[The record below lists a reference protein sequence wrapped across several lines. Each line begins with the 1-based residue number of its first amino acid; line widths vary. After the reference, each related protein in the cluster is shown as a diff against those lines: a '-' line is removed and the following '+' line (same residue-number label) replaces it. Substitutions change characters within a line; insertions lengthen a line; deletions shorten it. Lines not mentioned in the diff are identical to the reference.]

1 MVPGNNPGLIILPGE
16 VAVAAE
22 LVIQQPFV
30 KFLADCRMIPF
41 HLWQSSNL
49 SKITCLRSVQGF
61 QRARRRPQFTMAA
74 LAGALRAGCGLVTE
88 GCFAPQLDGGFA
100 SRFRNRCISG
110 PGSVC
115 GRATRWFC
123 IQASGAGLRTGC
135 HGSSAAVSRGWIG
148 PDFGAA
154 TQTLGSTN
162 INKF

>member
-1 MVPGNNPGLIILPGE
+1 MAGLRPGNE
-16 VAVAAE
+16 
-22 LVIQQPFV
+22 
-30 KFLADCRMIPF
+30 DC
-41 HLWQSSNL
+41 S
-49 SKITCLRSVQGF
+49 
-61 QRARRRPQFTMAA
+61 
-74 LAGALRAGCGLVTE
+74 
-88 GCFAPQLDGGFA
+88 APQLDGGFA
-100 SRFRNRCISG
+100 SRFRNRRISG
-110 PGSVC
+110 PGAVC